1 VIKRPADQ
9 SVGRASSI
17 PIRIGRL
24 NEFGLI
30 FCFFLFR
37 IILFLTILLRVAGGV
52 MKSSK
57 SSLTF
62 KSFQDLEVLLKKKSF
77 PARRDKDLRNR
88 QIELTPELEEKLFKE
103 AMEGV
108 TPIPKG
114 NYLKRNFQI
123 ELPEGPKN
131 KDDAEALKRL
141 ADLIRYG
148 TGFNV
153 SDTPE
158 YMEGT
163 GYNVPPSV
171 ARRLH
176 RGDFSIQAYVDL
188 HGLRV
193 DDAKEAFEEFLNWA
207 VTTGKRGVLIVHG
220 RGLSSPSEPILKNK
234 VREWLT
240 RGLWRK
246 WVVAYSSARNCDGG
260 AGATYVLLRQRPLS
274 KRQKIKRSG
283 DGRP

>member
-1 VIKRPADQ
+1 
-9 SVGRASSI
+9 
-17 PIRIGRL
+17 
-24 NEFGLI
+24 
-30 FCFFLFR
+30 
-37 IILFLTILLRVAGGV
+37 

-62 KSFQDLEVLLKKKSF
+62 KSFQDLKVLLMNRSF
-77 PARRDKDLRNR
+77 PARRDADSADPEV
-88 QIELTPELEEKLFKE
+88 ELSPELEEKLYQE

-108 TPIPKG
+108 TPIPKD
-114 NYLKRNFQI
+114 NYVERRLQI
-123 ELPEGPKN
+123 ELPEDPKN
-131 KDDAEALKRL
+131 KDDAEALKKL
-141 ADLIRYG
+141 MNLVRYG

-158 YMEGT
+158 YIEGT
-163 GYNVPPSV
+163 GYNVPLSI

-188 HGLRV
+188 HGLRA
-193 DDAKEAFEEFLNWA
+193 DDAQEAFEEFLDGA

-220 RGLSSPSEPILKNK
+220 RGLSSPAEPILKNK
-234 VREWLT
+234 VKEWLT
-240 RGLWRK
+240 RGPWRK

-274 KRQKIKRSG
+274 KRQKMRRRKK
-283 DGRP
+283 